1 MIGTIV
7 WMALLVGAQ
16 ALMYWQAAA
25 QIEELEHQTK
35 RQETE
40 IKDLRVLIE
49 SMMQHQQQMLAAT
62 TLQGLRG
69 KQLLTETPWTDKPK
83 FNVSMD
89 GSHSAAMRS
98 VLKKDI
104 E

>member
-1 MIGTIV
+1 MIEVIV
-7 WMALLVGAQ
+7 WVAMIVGVQ
-16 ALMYWQAAA
+16 VLMYWQAAA
-25 QIEELEHQTK
+25 QIEELEHKTK
-35 RQETE
+35 QQETE
-40 IKDLRVLIE
+40 IKELRVLIE
-49 SMMQHQQQMLAAT
+49 SMMLHQQQMLSAT

-89 GSHSAAMRS
+89 DSHSAAMRS